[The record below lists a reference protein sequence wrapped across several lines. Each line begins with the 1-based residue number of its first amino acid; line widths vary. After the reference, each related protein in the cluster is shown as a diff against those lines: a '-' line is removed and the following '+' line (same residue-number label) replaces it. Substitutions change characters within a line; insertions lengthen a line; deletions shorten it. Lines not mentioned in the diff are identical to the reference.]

1 VSVPDEALL
10 FRTIKAGFAL
20 RRKTLVNSLATG
32 FPLTKEQLTQAVT
45 DCGLSPTV
53 RGEKLSLSDYAS
65 LSQAL
70 AGLLGEG
77 SSATD
82 SQSL

>member
-32 FPLTKEQLTQAVT
+32 FPLSKEVLTEAVT
-45 DCGLSPTV
+45 ICDLSPTV
-53 RGEKLSLSDYAS
+53 RGERLSLSDYAR

-70 AGLLGEG
+70 AQRLE
-77 SSATD
+77 
-82 SQSL
+82 